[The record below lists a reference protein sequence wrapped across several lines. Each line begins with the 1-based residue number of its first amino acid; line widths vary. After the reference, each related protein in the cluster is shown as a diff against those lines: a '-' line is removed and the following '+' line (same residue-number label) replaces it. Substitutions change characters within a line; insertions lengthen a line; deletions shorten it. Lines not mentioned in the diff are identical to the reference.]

1 MNYSTCV
8 SNNSS
13 CVTNN
18 SCPPYTPEESA
29 AHTTMVQPGLRNYLK
44 ILMPRK
50 ITSIYFLHIHIHIIQ
65 ERVEYIHVKGPNEK
79 GHVELAI
86 SKPKAGPAAVAA
98 ADSTM
103 A

>member
-1 MNYSTCV
+1 MPTIHARGECRTHNHGTTRPKKLLKDLDAPKNYIC
-8 SNNSS
+8 
-13 CVTNN
+13 
-18 SCPPYTPEESA
+18 
-29 AHTTMVQPGLRNYLK
+29 
-44 ILMPRK
+44 
-50 ITSIYFLHIHIHIIQ
+50 IYFLHIHIHIIQ